1 MSLMAEQLTNP
12 LQQARRA
19 DRETASTLASVVPL
33 PAGGADEHDPLGD
46 PSSYINR
53 ELSWL
58 DFDAR
63 VLAEAQDQRVPL
75 LERLRFLAITANN
88 LDEFYMIRVASLKRQ
103 LGEHVQAT
111 HPDQMTPAQQLQA
124 IDRRSRLLVAAQIKC
139 LLSEIVP
146 ALAKKGVRLLLSGEA
161 LSPSEQST
169 CDDFFDRHLYPLLT
183 PLAIDPA
190 HPFPYLSNL
199 SLSIAVILGDPGDK
213 TPRVARVK
221 VPSSL
226 PRFFRAGAEGPFV
239 PVERIIAERL
249 ERLFP
254 GMAVISHGVFR
265 VTRDADFDVDE
276 DEPDL
281 LSAIE
286 EELRER
292 RFGAVVRVE
301 AEPGLAGEL
310 IGMLEPELG
319 VAANEIQQ
327 VDGPLDLTGLFGVAA
342 AVDRSDLSY
351 PPFSGTTPPR
361 LLTVQD
367 QDPDIFAVLR
377 QGDVLVQHPYDSFAA
392 TTERFIEQAARD
404 PRVLAIKQT
413 LYRTSGDTPVIGALT
428 RAAEDGKQVVVLV
441 EIKARFDEQNNIR
454 WARQLEQVGAH
465 VAYGVPGLKTHAKL
479 VLVVREEERG
489 VRYYAH
495 IGTGNYNA
503 GTARSYTDFGLL
515 TTRPE
520 ITSEV
525 ADLFNYLTGYSRKRD
540 YHDLWVAPINAIE
553 RFEELV
559 ERELVHLRQG
569 RPAGALIKVN
579 GLTDGRAMRAIYNAS
594 RQGLRIRLLVRGIC
608 ALRPGVPG
616 LSETVEVHSV
626 IGRFLEHGRV
636 FVFEN
641 GGDQEVFLGSSD
653 LMGRNLY
660 RRVECV
666 VPVRDSQARQEVLDV
681 LELTWRDR
689 RQSWELRSDGAWKRL
704 DGDSSAPGLQQELI
718 ERAKAR
724 PLRWDRGRPTGG
736 GDDPV

>member
-1 MSLMAEQLTNP
+1 VADDP
-12 LQQARRA
+12 LRRKRPARRA
-19 DRETASTLASVVPL
+19 KPSRGARLRAVPGEM
-33 PAGGADEHDPLGD
+33 AGATDPLSD

-58 DFDAR
+58 EFDAR
-63 VLAEAQDQRVPL
+63 VLAEAQDPRVPL

-111 HPDQMTPAQQLQA
+111 HADQMTATEQLQA
-124 IDRRSRLLVAAQIKC
+124 IALRSQELVAAQLKC
-139 LLSEIVP
+139 LLTEVVP
-146 ALAKKGVRLLLSGEA
+146 ALAEKRVRLLLTGEP
-161 LSPSEQST
+161 LSAPERAR

-199 SLSIAVILGDPGDK
+199 SLSIAVVLGEPGDGS
-213 TPRVARVK
+213 PRVARVK
-221 VPSSL
+221 VPSFL
-226 PRFFRAGAEGPFV
+226 PRFFRAGAGGPFV

-249 ERLFP
+249 GRLFP
-254 GMAVISHGVFR
+254 GMDILSHGVFR
-265 VTRDADFDVDE
+265 ITRDADFDVDE

-292 RFGAVVRVE
+292 RFGAIVRVE
-301 AEPGLAGEL
+301 TGPALAPEL
-310 IGMLEPELG
+310 VSMLETELG
-319 VAANEIQQ
+319 ISQEDIQP
-327 VDGPLDLTGLFGVAA
+327 VDGVLDLTGLFSVADE
-342 AVDRSDLSY
+342 VDRPDLSY
-351 PPFSGTTPPR
+351 PAFSGTTPPR
-361 LLTVQD
+361 LLGVQD
-367 QDPDIFAVLR
+367 QEPDVFAVIR
-377 QGDVLVQHPYDSFAA
+377 RGDILVQHPYDSFAA

-404 PRVLAIKQT
+404 PKVVAIKQT

-479 VLVVREEERG
+479 VLVVRQEEGG

-503 GTARSYTDFGLL
+503 VTARQYTDFGLL
-515 TTRPE
+515 TARTE
-520 ITSEV
+520 ITEEV

-540 YHDLWVAPINAIE
+540 YRYLWVAPINAIE
-553 RFEELV
+553 RFEALM
-559 ERELVHLRQG
+559 ERELEHLRSG

-594 RQGLRIRLLVRGIC
+594 RQGLPIRLLVRGIC
-608 ALRPGVPG
+608 ALRPGVAG
-616 LSETVEVHSV
+616 LSASVTVHSV

-636 FVFEN
+636 FAFEN
-641 GGDQEVFLGSSD
+641 GGEPEVFMGSSD

-666 VPVRDSQARQEVLDV
+666 VPLHDTQARREVLDV
-681 LELTWRDR
+681 LEMMWQDR
-689 RQSWELRSDGAWKRL
+689 RQTWELAADGSWSRVDPTCSD
-704 DGDSSAPGLQQELI
+704 PGIQERLI

-724 PLRWDRGRPTGG
+724 PLGWETPPHNGG
-736 GDDPV
+736 GRERRAG